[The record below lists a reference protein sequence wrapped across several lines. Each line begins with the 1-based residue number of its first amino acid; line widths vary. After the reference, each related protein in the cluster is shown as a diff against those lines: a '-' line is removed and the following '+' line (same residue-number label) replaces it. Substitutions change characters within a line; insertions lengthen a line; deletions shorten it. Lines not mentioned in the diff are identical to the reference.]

1 MPVAR
6 PMSRAGLR
14 YSPLSEV
21 TASQPAK
28 AHTSSAAAEPTASQP
43 CGANGVRLPS
53 SAWGSETQRGGQQ
66 QPAEDER
73 DDQLHPAAD
82 PQPEPVHRRDQAR

>member
-1 MPVAR
+1 
-6 PMSRAGLR
+6 MSRAGLR

-28 AHTSSAAAEPTASQP
+28 AQTSSAAAEPTASQP

-53 SAWGSETQRGGQQ
+53 VGVGERDQGGRQQ

-82 PQPEPVHRRDQAR
+82 PEPEPVHGRDQAR